1 MKPDDRTRA
10 LNAAAVHL
18 DWLTADPHHRAAA
31 ARAILADTATRAT
44 IATGSRDDTGRR
56 TVGAHS
62 DPTAAAAGT
71 TLDSTATDRRNAREI
86 RRSTADLA
94 ETARFIRATI
104 AGLGHHGPD
113 TLDAALTDTLWSLTV
128 PHSVGAW
135 TTDHD
140 ETRGELDHACGR
152 LATEAASL
160 TALVGRVL
168 RSAVRP
174 PSEKPKQRKLHGCV
188 SCARVKRPDGQPTF
202 EPVAHDRYAKFCRWC
217 GEYRAAE
224 GRMPPVAAVAWM
236 IRHGKAPSTKILAEA
251 LTAEKARRKG
261 A

>member
-1 MKPDDRTRA
+1 MKPDDRVRA
-10 LNAAAVHL
+10 LNATAAHL
-18 DWLTADPHHRAAA
+18 DWLTAEPHHRATA
-31 ARAILADTATRAT
+31 ARAILADTATRAA

-71 TLDSTATDRRNAREI
+71 TIDSTATDRRNAREI
-86 RRSTADLA
+86 RRATRDLA
-94 ETARFIRATI
+94 ETARFIRSTI

-113 TLDAALTDTLWSLTV
+113 TLDAALADTLWSLTV
-128 PHSVGAW
+128 PHTVGAW

-140 ETRGELDHACGR
+140 ETRSELDHACGH

-174 PSEKPKQRKLHGCV
+174 PEDKPKQAKRIRCTSCWRWKLDRDV
-188 SCARVKRPDGQPTF
+188 
-202 EPVAHDRYAKFCRWC
+202 EPGRYAGLCRRC
-217 GEYRAAE
+217 GDFRAANQCLPTE
-224 GRMPPVAAVAWM
+224 AICRTWAAGSSRITPGM
-236 IRHGKAPSTKILAEA
+236 IAEA
-251 LTAEKARRKG
+251 KASARLRRNRGRRG